1 MLRALKSAPLRYKDE
16 VLDPR
21 KKDTETEKLGR
32 NVWVPSRGWILGY
45 FVFTGYLF

>member
-1 MLRALKSAPLRYKDE
+1 LTALESASVRYKDE

-32 NVWVPSRGWILGY
+32 NVWVSSRGWILGY
-45 FVFTGYLF
+45 FVFIGYLF